1 MILLKI
7 VQSVELAHLK
17 MQNKKIK
24 VFIIAGEVSGDV
36 LGARIMRAMPDAEFY
51 GIGGEN
57 MISVG
62 LDSLFPMSDLSVMGV
77 LEVAAHARTLT
88 RRINQTVNAI
98 LAMRPDIVLTIDSPG
113 FAKSVIKKLR
123 KRSAGQK
130 LINDGLKFHHV
141 VAPQVWAWRAGR
153 AKKYARTFDKLY
165 AFFDFEVPYFTKYGL
180 ETIAV
185 GHPIADGL
193 VNRHVSKKRGQNDNE
208 KIITLV
214 PGSRMSEVKRLM
226 PVFRAV
232 VHQLVANGNNEY
244 KFVIPTVETTI
255 EYVRENIK
263 TWDVMPELV
272 PSAQRY
278 DLYARTYIAIVTSGT
293 VSAELAMLHIPTIVI
308 YKMNPITTWLVRQ
321 VIRVKWVSLVNILL
335 NRGVYPE
342 FLGDD
347 ATAEN
352 VLGAVRQLT
361 IPAVRNQMIAELK
374 TADTL
379 WYRTDGAPAT
389 LIAESLRDA
398 AHK

>member
-98 LAMRPDIVLTIDSPG
+98 LAMHPDIVLTIDSPG

-123 KRSAGQK
+123 KMSAGQK